1 MTTDVVLEMD
11 HVSKRFKRGEIHDSL
26 RDLIPALT
34 GDLLRRNRH
43 GRSDERDFWALNDV
57 SFQVR
62 RGEAFGIIGPN
73 GAGKSTILKLLSGIM
88 KPTTGTL
95 RVTGTL
101 SALIEVS
108 AGFHPDLTGRENI
121 FLNGAILGM
130 SREAI
135 RAKFDEIVE
144 FSGLAEF
151 IDTPVKRYSSGM
163 FARLGF
169 SIAAHVEP
177 DVLIIDEV
185 LSVGDY
191 LFQQKC
197 AERMNTVLARGATIV
212 FVSHNLR
219 AVADLCSESMLL
231 NRGRAVAVGPTHEV
245 MKRYLNS
252 ADVSRRQLADQE
264 AFVVRTTVRDQT
276 GEGFEFESGSKVW
289 VDIEVGARVPCRGL
303 AVVLEFRDENNYEV
317 FNTSTE
323 RLGHAAFAIEP
334 GESMHCTF
342 ELDLHLAPGT
352 FHLGVSI
359 HRYDI
364 GKAYDRVCPA
374 ATIFVRCDRDVRGAV
389 NLRPAVTLRTESVR
403 ELAICGAS
411 ATISGA

>member
-1 MTTDVVLEMD
+1 MTDVVLEMD
-11 HVSKRFKRGEIHDSL
+11 HVSKKFRRGEIHDSL

-34 GDLLRRNRH
+34 RGILRR
-43 GRSDERDFWALNDV
+43 GRNGPPDKREFWALDDV

-62 RGEAFGIIGPN
+62 RGDAFGIIGRN

-88 KPTTGTL
+88 KPTTGAL
-95 RVTGTL
+95 RVKGTL

-169 SIAAHVEP
+169 SVAAHVEP

-191 LFQQKC
+191 VFQQKC
-197 AERMNTVLARGATIV
+197 VERMHTVLARGATIV

-219 AVADLCSESMLL
+219 AVTDLCNQSLL
-231 NRGRAVAVGPTHEV
+231 LTRGRAVMVGPTNEV
-245 MKRYLNS
+245 MQRYLNTT
-252 ADVSRRQLADQE
+252 DVRGPHVEQE
-264 AFVVRTTVRDQT
+264 AFVVGTTVRDET
-276 GEGFEFESGSKVW
+276 GEGFTFESGRKVW
-289 VDIEVGARVPCRGL
+289 VDVEVGARAPCRGL
-303 AVVLEFRDENNYEV
+303 AIVLELRDENYYEV

-323 RLGHAAFAIEP
+323 RLGHGAFTIEP
-334 GESMHCTF
+334 GEAVRCSF

-352 FHLGVSI
+352 FNLGVSVF
-359 HRYDI
+359 RYDI
-364 GKAYDRVCPA
+364 GKVYDRVIPA
-374 ATIFVRCDRDVRGAV
+374 ATIFVTCDRDVRGAV
-389 NLRPAVTLRTESVR
+389 NLHPTAVFH
-403 ELAICGAS
+403 
-411 ATISGA
+411 SGAGAAR